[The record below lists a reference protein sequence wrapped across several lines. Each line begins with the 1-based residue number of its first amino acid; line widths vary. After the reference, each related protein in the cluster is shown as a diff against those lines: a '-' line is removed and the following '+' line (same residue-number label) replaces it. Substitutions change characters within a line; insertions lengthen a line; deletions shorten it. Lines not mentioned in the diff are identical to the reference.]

1 MLLIGKLTILNN
13 FMRKFSL
20 FIISIFC
27 LLSAT
32 AQQNVILEQVRTF
45 SMMGPMM
52 SYFSMADTRSV
63 FIKQL
68 NEQLLAKKNASI
80 NDTALRI
87 LPIENL
93 KLNAN
98 TSIYFTNA
106 DTSTLHLYIDIY
118 EYDPYTFYSSQPQ
131 YLSDSLVFRRAKS
144 ILQLGVLFVN
154 HQKKILSNDVLTIC
168 VSTGNGNGFGIIPTN
183 LAATP
188 KGFTDILNLG
198 IGRLLDEQ
206 NMTDMIEIKAPP
218 PFYADNFILPEIS
231 KYPIIQTKTQKDIFS
246 YQRHSESEMLRFG
259 DHFYEELI
267 AKGKN
272 KNIGENTPIAN
283 VINATGNQNKSD
295 FVQLRQ
301 ECRDVIRDKN
311 YTLKL
316 ITEINPDFNF
326 LSQAD
331 VFTQF
336 LPGPVHVLLKDNDTI
351 ARFSIHKNI
360 GVPEK
365 KIFLNKISNGYD
377 SSSVITIEGIST
389 PRNILLEYQIKGFL
403 GNQAFVIHCADR
415 NSLKLIRLDEKEIA
429 IAKGKYLPERIAIF
443 DASLET
449 EKLNQ
454 LLMIAFCRFYP

>member
-1 MLLIGKLTILNN
+1 
-13 FMRKFSL
+13 MRKFSL
-20 FIISIFC
+20 FILSITC
-27 LLSAT
+27 LLSAY
-32 AQQNVILEQVRTF
+32 AQQNVILEQMRTF
-45 SMMGPMM
+45 SMMGPVMN
-52 SYFSMADTRSV
+52 YFSLADTRST
-63 FIKQL
+63 FINQL
-68 NEQLLAKKNASI
+68 NNQLLVKRNASI
-80 NDTALRI
+80 SDTSLRI
-87 LPIENL
+87 VPIENL
-93 KLNAN
+93 RQTAN
-98 TSIYFTNA
+98 TSIYFTSA
-106 DTSTLHLYIDIY
+106 DTATLHLYIDIY
-118 EYDPYTFYSSQPQ
+118 EYDPSLFYSSQPQ
-131 YLSDSLVFRRAKS
+131 YVSDSLLFKRAKS

-154 HQKKILSNDVLTIC
+154 HQKKIISNEVLTIC
-168 VSTGNGNGFGIIPTN
+168 ISTGNGNGFGIIPTN
-183 LAATP
+183 LAVTP

-198 IGRLLDEQ
+198 IGRLLDEE
-206 NMTDMIEIKAPP
+206 NATDMIEIKATP

-231 KYPIIQTKTQKDIFS
+231 KYPVIQTKTQKDIFS
-246 YQRHSESEMLRFG
+246 YQRNGEAEMLRLG
-259 DHFYEELI
+259 DSFYEELI
-267 AKGKN
+267 TKGKN

-283 VINATGNQNKSD
+283 VINATGNQNRSD

-301 ECRDVIRDKN
+301 ECRDVVRDKN
-311 YTLKL
+311 YTIKL

-360 GVPEK
+360 GIPEK

-377 SSSVITIEGIST
+377 SSSVVTIEGVSN
-389 PRNILLEYQIKGFL
+389 PRNMLFEYQIKGFL

-415 NSLKLIRLDEKEIA
+415 NGLKQIRLDEKEIA

-443 DASLET
+443 DASLES